1 MRVAAAAAAATGLP
15 DVIELA
21 AEAAL
26 EALER
31 RLARDQPLG
40 ARAATRCAC

>member
-1 MRVAAAAAAATGLP
+1 MRVAAAAAAATGLN

-26 EALER
+26 EALPAGSLSISRWER
-31 RLARDQPLG
+31 DR
-40 ARAATRCAC
+40 TRCAC